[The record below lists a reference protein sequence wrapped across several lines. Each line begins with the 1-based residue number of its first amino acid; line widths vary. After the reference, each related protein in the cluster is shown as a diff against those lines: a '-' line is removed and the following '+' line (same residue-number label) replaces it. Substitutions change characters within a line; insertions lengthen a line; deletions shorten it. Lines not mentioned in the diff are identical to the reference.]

1 MKTTKKIIAALL
13 AVMMIAMMVPFTASA
28 ATKTG
33 IPEGP
38 YSASYTFTVDVDNAT
53 AMQGDY
59 TFSLYKVASFANDD
73 DAKRA
78 KYTAVAPFTAV
89 QSYIDAGDAAN
100 VLSTADDV
108 ENKGTAVK
116 TSDVTVNGNGE
127 ASYTASFTDINEAGI
142 YLVVCTSK
150 PATVTKASS
159 SLAVLPFT
167 YEADETWTKDY
178 SYTDKDGTVLLNGKL
193 SASPVNVEK
202 VIDTPATDTYLG
214 LDDSDVAYTLT
225 ASITGS
231 LENQLTKF
239 VVVDT
244 IDSGLTIDASS
255 FEVYLEDK
263 NKNRIQITDYTATPS
278 YKYKENS
285 TDTVEKTAT
294 YGFEIAAGL
303 LDGTTKVEDKGDK
316 ITTFYD
322 YSKVIVKL
330 KANLNADAAINTDL
344 ENSDGL
350 VYGNADGSYYE
361 DGDTVSSKTFGAKIF
376 KTQANGKTP
385 LEGAKFTVYTD
396 AAATKALTVDGKE
409 VTATS
414 GADGYGNFKVAG
426 KDYQFDADKTYYVKE
441 TAAPTGYNISTEIF
455 TLTIDKTVA
464 YTTVSGGAIKNY
476 PVVVPQTGGMGTMIF
491 TIVGLS
497 LIACAGVLFVVVRR
511 KKASK

>member
-28 ATKTG
+28 ATTTG
-33 IPEGP
+33 VQAGP
-38 YSASYTFTVDVDNAT
+38 YSAEYTFTVDADNAT

-59 TFSLYKVASFANDD
+59 TFSMFKVASFKDDD

-89 QSYIDAGDAAN
+89 QSFIDAGDAAK

-116 TSDVTVNGNGE
+116 TADVKVNGNGQ
-127 ASYTASFTDINEAGI
+127 ASYTASFTGITEAGI
-142 YLVVCTSK
+142 YLVACTSK

-167 YEADETWTKDY
+167 AADDAAWTKDY
-178 SYTDKDGTVLLNGKL
+178 SYADKDGVVLLKGKL
-193 SASPVNVEK
+193 SASPVSVEK
-202 VIDTPATDTYLG
+202 KIENADTDTNLG

-231 LENQLTKF
+231 LENPLTNF

-244 IDSGLTIDASS
+244 INSGLTIDTSS
-255 FEVYLEDK
+255 FEVYLDDQK
-263 NKNRIQITDYTATPS
+263 ITDYTATPS

-285 TDTVEKTAT
+285 TDTEQKTAT

-303 LDGTTKVEDKGDK
+303 LDGTKKVNDK
-316 ITTFYD
+316 TFYD

-330 KANLNADAAINTDL
+330 KANLNADAEINKDL

-350 VYGNADGSYYE
+350 VYGNADGTYYE
-361 DGDTVSSKTFGAKIF
+361 DGDTVSSKTFGAQIF
-376 KTQANGKTP
+376 KTQANGNTP
-385 LEGAKFTVYTD
+385 LAGAVFTVYTD
-396 AAATKALTVDGKE
+396 EAATTALTVDGKA

-414 GADGYGNFKVAG
+414 GDDGYGKFKAAG
-426 KDYQFDADKTYYVKE
+426 KDYQFDADLTYYVKE
-441 TAAPTGYNISTEIF
+441 TKAPTGYNISTEVF
-455 TLTIDKTVA
+455 TLNIDKSIA
-464 YTTVSGGAIKNY
+464 YTTVNGGAIKNY